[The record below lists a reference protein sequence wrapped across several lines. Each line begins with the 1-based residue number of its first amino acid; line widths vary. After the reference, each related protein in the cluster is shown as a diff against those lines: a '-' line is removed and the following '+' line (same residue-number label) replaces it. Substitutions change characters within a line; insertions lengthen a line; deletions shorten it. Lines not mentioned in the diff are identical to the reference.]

1 MMDPMIRIG
10 IDIGGTFTDFAV
22 WSGAETF
29 DKILAHKSPSTP
41 PDFAEGVKNGLR
53 DILPNLSR
61 RPGEPILVVHGM
73 TVGTNTVIE
82 RNGAALSLLVTE
94 GFRDILRLGRLRVLK
109 PFDLFSQRSTPLIAR
124 SDVHEVPERIAADG
138 SIVTAL
144 DTEACVAAARKARK
158 AGVATLVVCFLHSHT
173 NPEHEIAARVAI
185 LAAEPDMDVVLSHEV
200 WPQEGEYERATL
212 AVLNAYVKPVM
223 SAYLAEVEDFLAKE
237 LPEARL
243 FVAKSNGGMM
253 AASEARVFPVHTLLS
268 GPAAGVTA
276 TQFLG
281 RLTGRD
287 NLLTMDMG
295 GTSTDMSLVRGGR
308 SMTST
313 NSEIGEFP
321 LTLPVTTIEAM
332 GAGGG
337 SIAWTDGEVLRVG
350 PRSSGARPGPACYGH
365 GGTLPTMSDA
375 YLLCGYLGDA
385 LLGGSLV
392 LDRGAAGRAFE
403 PLAESLGITVEK
415 SAEHAVTVAT
425 ATMIGRALPFLA
437 RLGVDPQQLTLVLFG
452 GAGSIHGPLL
462 AAEMG
467 INEVLIP
474 PTASVFCAAGCLVAD
489 IIHDTV
495 RSVRRAAS
503 TEALFN
509 ELQVEAH
516 GWLDGQ
522 IDPAWLTGREIQ
534 RFAAM
539 RYAGQ
544 SFDIDVTI
552 PEGGDQAAAV
562 EAFHDEHERLYAH
575 CDRTASVQFVGLR
588 VRIIGHLPNPG
599 GKVGTAVVDRAEP
612 PVKERR
618 RLSFEGQMV
627 ESVPVYLR
635 RDLAGGAE
643 VVGPAVIEQDDT
655 TILLP
660 PLFTAKA
667 GPVGELVL
675 RKG

>member
-1 MMDPMIRIG
+1 MIRIG

-22 WSGAETF
+22 WRGKESF

-53 DILPNLSR
+53 DILPNLER
-61 RPGEPILVVHGM
+61 KPGEPILVVHGM

-82 RNGAALSLLVTE
+82 RNGADLALLVTE

-109 PFDLFSQRSTPLIAR
+109 PFDLFSQRSTPLIGR
-124 SDVHEVPERIAADG
+124 KDVHEVPERIAADG
-138 SIVTAL
+138 SVVTPV
-144 DTEACVAAARKARK
+144 DIEACVAGARAAKA
-158 AGVATLVVCFLHSHT
+158 AGISTLVVCFLHSHT
-173 NPEHEIAARVAI
+173 NPEHELAARKAI
-185 LAAEPDMDVVLSHEV
+185 NAVEPDMDVVLSHEV

-253 AASEARVFPVHTLLS
+253 AAAEARVFPVHTLLS

-281 RLTGRD
+281 QLTGRD

-295 GTSTDMSLVRGGR
+295 GTSTDMSLVREGR
-308 SMTST
+308 SITST
-313 NSEIGEFP
+313 SSEIGEFP

-337 SIAWTDGEVLRVG
+337 SIAWTDGEVLRMG
-350 PRSSGARPGPACYGH
+350 PRSSGARPGPACYGR

-375 YLLCGYLGDA
+375 YLLSGYLGDA
-385 LLGGSLV
+385 LLGGALV
-392 LDRGAAGRAFE
+392 LDRGASERAFT

-474 PTASVFCAAGCLVAD
+474 PSPSVFCAAGCLVAD
-489 IIHDTV
+489 IVHDTV
-495 RSVRRAAS
+495 RSVRGAAD
-503 TEALFN
+503 TESLFR
-509 ELQVEAH
+509 ELEAEAH

-522 IDPAWLTGREIQ
+522 IDPSWLTGREIQ

-544 SFDIDVTI
+544 SFDIDVAI
-552 PEGGDQAAAV
+552 PEGGDEAAAI
-562 EAFHDEHERLYAH
+562 EAFHVEHERLYAH
-575 CDRTASVQFVGLR
+575 SDRRTVVQFVGLR
-588 VRIIGHLPNPG
+588 VRIIGHLPNPQG
-599 GKVGTAVVDRAEP
+599 AQGHTLDAIGEP

-627 ESVPVYLR
+627 EDVPVYLR
-635 RDLAGGAE
+635 RDLAGGAS
-643 VVGPAVIEQDDT
+643 VAGPAVIEQDDT

-675 RKG
+675 QKG

>member
-1 MMDPMIRIG
+1 MIRIG

-22 WSGAETF
+22 WSGTETF

-53 DILPNLSR
+53 DILPNLPR
-61 RPGEPILVVHGM
+61 KPGEPILVVHGM

-82 RNGAALSLLVTE
+82 RNGADLALLVTE
-94 GFRDILRLGRLRVLK
+94 GFRDLLRLGRLRVLK
-109 PFDLFSQRSTPLIAR
+109 PFDLFSQRATPLIGR
-124 SDVHEVPERIAADG
+124 RDVHEIPERIAADG
-138 SIVTAL
+138 SVVTPV
-144 DTEACVAAARKARK
+144 DTEACVAAARAAKA
-158 AGVATLVVCFLHSHT
+158 AGIGTLVVCFLHSHG
-173 NPEHEIAARVAI
+173 NPAHELAAREAI
-185 LAAEPDMDVVLSHEV
+185 RAAEPGLDVVLSHEV

-223 SAYLAEVEDFLAKE
+223 SAYLAEVEEFLARE

-253 AASEARVFPVHTLLS
+253 AAADARVFPVHTLLS

-281 RLTGRD
+281 QITGRD

-295 GTSTDMSLVRGGR
+295 GTSTDMSLVREGR
-308 SMTST
+308 SITSSG
-313 NSEIGEFP
+313 SEIGEFP

-350 PRSSGARPGPACYGH
+350 PRSSGARPGPACYGR

-375 YLLCGYLGDA
+375 YLLSGYLGDA
-385 LLGGSLV
+385 LLGGNLV
-392 LDRGAAGRAFE
+392 LDRGASQVAFA
-403 PLAESLGITVEK
+403 PLADSLGITVEK
-415 SAEHAVTVAT
+415 AAEHAVTVAT

-474 PTASVFCAAGCLVAD
+474 PTPSVFCAAGCLVAN

-495 RSVRRAAS
+495 RSLRGTVD
-503 TEALFN
+503 TEVVFR
-509 ELQVEAH
+509 ELEAEAH

-544 SFDIDVTI
+544 SFDIDVAI
-552 PEGGDQAAAV
+552 PEGGDEAAAV
-562 EAFHDEHERLYAH
+562 EAFHAEHERLYAH
-575 CDRTASVQFVGLR
+575 SDRRTPVQFVGLR
-588 VRIIGHLPNPG
+588 VRIVGHLPTP
-599 GKVGTAVVDRAEP
+599 ARSSEIRIDADAAPP

-618 RLSFEGQMV
+618 RLSFEGRMV
-627 ESVPVYLR
+627 HAVPVYAR
-635 RDLAGGAE
+635 GDLASGAS
-643 VVGPAVIEQDDT
+643 VSGPAVIEQDDT

-660 PLFTAKA
+660 PLFVAQA

>member
-1 MMDPMIRIG
+1 MIRIG

-22 WSGAETF
+22 WSGSETF

-53 DILPNLSR
+53 DILPNLQR
-61 RPGEPILVVHGM
+61 KPGEPILVVHGM

-82 RNGAALSLLVTE
+82 RNGADLSLLVTE

-109 PFDLFSQRSTPLIAR
+109 PFDLFSQRSNPLIER
-124 SDVHEVPERIAADG
+124 KDVHEVTERIAADG
-138 SIVTAL
+138 SIVTPLNL
-144 DTEACVAAARKARK
+144 DGCVKAARKAK
-158 AGVATLVVCFLHSHT
+158 ASGINTLVVCFLHSYG
-173 NPEHEIAARVAI
+173 NPEHELAARKEI

-253 AASEARVFPVHTLLS
+253 AAAEARVFPVHTLLS

-281 RLTGRD
+281 QLTQRD

-295 GTSTDMSLVRGGR
+295 GTSTDMSLVRDGR
-308 SMTST
+308 SITST
-313 NSEIGEFP
+313 SSEIGEFP

-350 PRSSGARPGPACYGH
+350 PRSSGARPGPACYGR
-365 GGTLPTMSDA
+365 GGILPTMSDA
-375 YLLCGYLGDA
+375 YLLSGYLGDS
-385 LLGGSLV
+385 LLGGNLV
-392 LDRGAAGRAFE
+392 LDRSASKQAFA

-474 PTASVFCAAGCLVAD
+474 PTPSVFCAAGCLVAD
-489 IIHDTV
+489 IVHDTV
-495 RSVRRAAS
+495 RSVRGTVD
-503 TEALFN
+503 TEALFQ
-509 ELQVEAH
+509 ELETEAH
-516 GWLDGQ
+516 QWLDGQ
-522 IDPAWLTGREIQ
+522 IDPTWLTGREVQ

-544 SFDIDVTI
+544 SFDIDVAI
-552 PEGGDQAAAV
+552 PVGGDEAAAI
-562 EAFHDEHERLYAH
+562 EAFHIEHERLYAH
-575 CDRTASVQFVGLR
+575 SDRFTTVQFVGLR
-588 VRIIGHLPNPG
+588 VRIVGHLPNPSG
-599 GKVGTAVVDRAEP
+599 AVGNRLGDSAAP

-627 ESVPVYLR
+627 ENVPVYLR
-635 RDLAGGAE
+635 RDLVGGAA
-643 VVGPAVIEQDDT
+643 VTGPAVIEQDDT

-660 PLFTAKA
+660 PLFIAKA

>member
-1 MMDPMIRIG
+1 MIRIG

-22 WSGAETF
+22 WSGSETF

-53 DILPNLSR
+53 DILPNLPR
-61 RPGEPILVVHGM
+61 KPGEPILVVHGM

-82 RNGAALSLLVTE
+82 RNGADLALLVTE
-94 GFRDILRLGRLRVLK
+94 GFRDLLRLGRLRVLK
-109 PFDLFSQRSTPLIAR
+109 PFDLFSQRSIPLIDR
-124 SDVHEVPERIAADG
+124 KDVHEVAERIAADG

-144 DTEACVAAARKARK
+144 DTASCVAAARKAK
-158 AGVATLVVCFLHSHT
+158 AQGIATLVICFLHSYS
-173 NPEHEIAARVAI
+173 NLEHELAARKAI
-185 LAAEPDMDVVLSHEV
+185 LSAEPDMDVVLSHEV

-253 AASEARVFPVHTLLS
+253 AASEARIFPVHTLLS

-281 RLTGRD
+281 QLTRRD

-308 SMTST
+308 SITST
-313 NSEIGEFP
+313 SSEIGEFP

-350 PRSSGARPGPACYGH
+350 PRSSGARPGPACYGR

-375 YLLCGYLGDA
+375 YLLSGYLGDA

-392 LDRGAAGRAFE
+392 LDRDASKKAFA
-403 PLAESLGITVEK
+403 PLAERLGVTVEK

-425 ATMIGRALPFLA
+425 ATMIGRAMPFLA

-474 PTASVFCAAGCLVAD
+474 PTPSVFCAAGCLVAD
-489 IIHDTV
+489 IVHDTV
-495 RSVRRAAS
+495 RSVRGS
-503 TEALFN
+503 VDTEALFQ
-509 ELQVEAH
+509 ELEADAH

-522 IDPAWLTGREIQ
+522 IDPTWLTGREIQ

-544 SFDIDVTI
+544 SFDIDVAI
-552 PEGGDQAAAV
+552 PEGGEAAAI
-562 EAFHDEHERLYAH
+562 EAFHVEHERLYAH
-575 CDRTASVQFVGLR
+575 SDRNTPVQFVGLR
-588 VRIIGHLPNPG
+588 VRIIGHLPNPNG
-599 GKVGTAVVDRAEP
+599 AAGNRPDAAAEP

-627 ESVPVYLR
+627 ENVPVYLR
-635 RDLAGGAE
+635 RDLAGGAP
-643 VVGPAVIEQDDT
+643 VSGPAVIEQDDT

-660 PLFTAKA
+660 PLFMAKA
-667 GPVGELVL
+667 GPIGELVL